1 MRAIIFHNDIHR
13 VVFMAVIFET
23 PDYRSSPQW
32 QALNRIWKAVPA
44 ASREGVKEDFRIIT
58 ELIKGMGTPA
68 EKSVET
74 KKENPAPVPAA
85 KSAAPGE
92 RENFLKGMS
101 PAARKLALSL
111 LTKEGF
117 DIYAF
122 LENLCVTSKAKDA
135 DELWDAY
142 VSERDIEEENEDALR
157 EMVEVCISRRG

>member
-1 MRAIIFHNDIHR
+1 
-13 VVFMAVIFET
+13 MAVIFET
-23 PDYRSSPQW
+23 EDYRSSPQW
-32 QALNRIWKAVPA
+32 QALNRIWKAMPA

-58 ELIKGMGTPA
+58 ELIKGMGAPA
-68 EKSVET
+68 EKPAEVKPER
-74 KKENPAPVPAA
+74 PAAPVIKPAV
-85 KSAAPGE
+85 PGE